1 MKSCEHFLFENQTSL
16 SSAERVLGSSFCLP
30 ILVSFS
36 WLRAGFCRSGEW
48 LAFKNHRLTFG
59 EKESCGSC
67 GEEKNFGSW
76 WWIKVSQQGP
86 RIVLQRFRGRHWIW
100 VQRVAAGP
108 ELQPLLGQNDSNR
121 NKFCCCNSSICLSTL
136 QMCWRC
142 RPTMA
147 FYWGVFPV
155 VGKDLNDEEIQ
166 WETIKRVKITSHAN
180 KSEMLRIVLQWSCVG
195 DAVLMVVV
203 YSLL

>member
-1 MKSCEHFLFENQTSL
+1 
-16 SSAERVLGSSFCLP
+16 
-30 ILVSFS
+30 
-36 WLRAGFCRSGEW
+36 
-48 LAFKNHRLTFG
+48 
-59 EKESCGSC
+59 
-67 GEEKNFGSW
+67 
-76 WWIKVSQQGP
+76 
-86 RIVLQRFRGRHWIW
+86 
-100 VQRVAAGP
+100 
-108 ELQPLLGQNDSNR
+108 
-121 NKFCCCNSSICLSTL
+121 
-136 QMCWRC
+136 
-142 RPTMA
+142 MA